1 MAGLLGSIL
10 MLPFLPV
17 KGVVALAE
25 VLQREAERERRGS
38 AMRQLEDLDE
48 AKRSG
53 EISADE
59 HERTQEAV
67 VDNMI
72 GAPPKGGQD

>member
-1 MAGLLGSIL
+1 MAGLIESIL
-10 MLPFLPV
+10 MLPFLPLR
-17 KGVVALAE
+17 GVVALAE
-25 VLQREAERERRGS
+25 VLQREAERERRVSGL
-38 AMRQLEDLDE
+38 RQLQNLDE

-59 HERTQEAV
+59 HERTQEV
-67 VDNMI
+67 VVNNMI